1 MSARE
6 LNTLINSPLSGL
18 EECAALIEA
27 GADIFY
33 CGVDFESVLGLKN
46 IVSNRWPWRHIQ
58 FNTDASILAAAGLIH
73 KNKRRVFLTVNE
85 HSYLP
90 GSLAAIAGWL
100 RRNMV
105 FDGVLVSDVGVALAL
120 KREIEGISLAASNG
134 MNIFNNGDVRFFKA
148 LGMDTQILPRAM
160 NLKEIAGIVKDNR
173 DVRFEFLIMNHDCYF
188 NDGMCRFFHQIH
200 GFHGCH
206 SGFYKRGILEDRGDH
221 IGYLWELEKAGLHS
235 VKIVGR
241 IDNTEK
247 KLKDLRLLAGLR
259 ELLCKSKKEYES
271 GALDLLNKY
280 YE

>member
-1 MSARE
+1 MS
-6 LNTLINSPLSGL
+6 NL
-18 EECAALIEA
+18 EECAALVEA

-33 CGVDFESVLGLKN
+33 CGVDFESVLGLKD

-58 FNTDASILAAAGLIH
+58 FGTEADMLSAARLIH
-73 KNKRRVFLTVNE
+73 KNKRQVFLTLNE

-90 GSLAAIAGWL
+90 GALAVISGWL

-105 FDGVLVSDVGVALAL
+105 FDGVIVSDVGVALAL
-120 KREIEGISLAASNG
+120 KREIKGVRLVASNG
-134 MNIFNNGDVRFFKA
+134 MNIFNTGDARFFKA

-160 NLKEIAGIVKDNR
+160 NIKEISAIVKENR
-173 DVRFEFLIMNHDCYF
+173 GVRFEFLIMNHDCNF
-188 NDGMCRFFHQIH
+188 NDGMCRFFHQIYN
-200 GFHGCH
+200 FHGCH
-206 SGFYKRGILEDRGDH
+206 SGFYKRGIPEDRGDH
-221 IGYLWELEKAGLHS
+221 LGYLWELEKAGLHS

-247 KLKDLRLLAGLR
+247 KLKDIRLLTGLR
-259 ELLCKSKKEYES
+259 KLLRESKKGYER